1 MVLFRQPDLEKP
13 WRKSREWPCG
23 VHELVRK
30 YRVFG
35 PLVVDERLLD
45 KTDTEFRSM
54 PLELMEP
61 RYGIASAG
69 FCVQFKKKD

>member
-1 MVLFRQPDLEKP
+1 M
-13 WRKSREWPCG
+13 
-23 VHELVRK
+23 HELVRK

-61 RYGIASAG
+61 RYGTASAG